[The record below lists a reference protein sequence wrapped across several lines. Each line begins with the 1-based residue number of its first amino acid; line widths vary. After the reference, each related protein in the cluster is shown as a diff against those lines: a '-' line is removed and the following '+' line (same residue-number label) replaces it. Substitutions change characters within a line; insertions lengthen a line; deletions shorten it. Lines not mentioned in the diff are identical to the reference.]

1 VVSYQT
7 AYLKA
12 HYPHE
17 FMAALL
23 NNSASIDK
31 ITYFMEE
38 CKRMNI
44 DILGPNINESG
55 KEFLVNKA
63 GKIRF
68 ALSGIKGLGDAA
80 VEGIMLERNSKGAFT
95 SFFDMMKRVNLRTT
109 NKKSLEALAMAG
121 ALDDFNAGHR
131 AQYFEIG
138 KNEGTSFIE
147 SCIRWA
153 GQVQDSKVSTVA
165 SLFGAAPQSMAV
177 KEPSFPEVAHWSLME
192 RLRQEKEVTGFYL
205 SGHPLDT
212 FKLEIEN
219 FTTADLTNYTEVKD
233 KPIAIAGII
242 SKTDIRLDKNGN
254 KYIRFTLEDFR
265 SNAEFMLFKDD
276 YIKFHQYLEEG
287 NSLFIKGVYKQRF
300 RDSNQFEFKISTIQ
314 LLSTIRDQE
323 AKNVGIQVEAHVVNE
338 QFIKNL
344 KTICINHPGR
354 CTLKVKLIDA
364 NENHVVL
371 LKSAT
376 QVEPSND
383 LLLQLRSLPIMN
395 VKINMN

>member
-1 VVSYQT
+1 
-7 AYLKA
+7 
-12 HYPHE
+12 
-17 FMAALL
+17 MAALL

-80 VEGIMLERNSKGAFT
+80 VEGIMLERNSKGAFS

-177 KEPSFPEVAHWSLME
+177 KEPSFPEVPHWSLME

-219 FTTADLTNYTEVKD
+219 FATADLTDYTEVKD

-323 AKNVGIQVEAHVVNE
+323 TKNVGIQVEAHLVNE
-338 QFIKNL
+338 QFIKAL

-364 NENHVVL
+364 AENHIVL

-376 QVEPSND
+376 QVEPSNE
-383 LLLQLRSLPIMN
+383 LLMQLRTLPIMN

>member
-1 VVSYQT
+1 
-7 AYLKA
+7 
-12 HYPHE
+12 
-17 FMAALL
+17 
-23 NNSASIDK
+23 
-31 ITYFMEE
+31 
-38 CKRMNI
+38 
-44 DILGPNINESG
+44 
-55 KEFLVNKA
+55 
-63 GKIRF
+63 
-68 ALSGIKGLGDAA
+68 
-80 VEGIMLERNSKGAFT
+80 
-95 SFFDMMKRVNLRTT
+95 
-109 NKKSLEALAMAG
+109 
-121 ALDDFNAGHR
+121 
-131 AQYFEIG
+131 
-138 KNEGTSFIE
+138 
-147 SCIRWA
+147 
-153 GQVQDSKVSTVA
+153 
-165 SLFGAAPQSMAV
+165 
-177 KEPSFPEVAHWSLME
+177 VAHWSLME

-300 RDSNQFEFKISTIQ
+300 RDSNQFEFKISTVQ

-338 QFIKNL
+338 QFIENL
-344 KTICINHPGR
+344 KAICINHPGR
-354 CTLKVKLIDA
+354 CTLKVKLIDT